1 MVYVQVKEIVMDQ
14 LEFVFVILVSKEAF
28 ALTFHV
34 LVGKNN
40 AMAMEYAIYPQESV
54 IVIQIPQAW
63 IVLNGFALPIVVT
76 LVFVIF
82 QLENAHVILVAMVLT
97 APNSVALKTVCAPIM
112 EFVMIHWEL
121 AFVILDMKEKLAP
134 NSVVL

>member
-1 MVYVQVKEIVMDQ
+1 MVYVQTKEIVMDQ
-14 LEFVFVILVSKEAF
+14 LEFVFVIMVLKEAF

-34 LVGKNN
+34 LVGRHL
-40 AMAMEYAIYPQESV
+40 ATAMEFAIYPQESV

-82 QLENAHVILVAMVLT
+82 QLENARVKLVAMVWT
-97 APNSVALKTVCAPIM
+97 APNSVALKMVCAPIM
-112 EFVMIHWEL
+112 EFVIIHWEL
-121 AFVILDMKEKLAP
+121 AFVILDMKEKLVP
-134 NSVVL
+134 N

>member
-14 LEFVFVILVSKEAF
+14 LEFVFVILVLKEAF

-34 LVGKNN
+34 LVGRHH
-40 AMAMEYAIYPQESV
+40 AMAMEFAIYPQESV

-112 EFVMIHWEL
+112 EFVIIHWEL
-121 AFVILDMKEKLAP
+121 AFVILDMKEELVK
-134 NSVVL
+134 V